1 MAGLRS
7 RGGDQYN
14 GVTGVVVGPE
24 GEGGTGRL
32 GVRLDA
38 PFAGKVRVFMG
49 HRQPLSPVF
58 APLLGAL

>member
-1 MAGLRS
+1 VAGLRS

-14 GVTGVVVGPE
+14 GVTGVVVGP
-24 GEGGTGRL
+24 EGGTGRL